1 MKNGTISS
9 RASIVQRSKGQSA
22 VEQSAYI
29 SRTSL
34 YSDYYGMT
42 YNRTAKED
50 LVGAGVLLP
59 EHAPPE
65 FADRAVLWNSV
76 EKNEKAKNAQLARSL
91 KYSLP
96 NEWDE
101 ATARQV
107 MERFI
112 KEQFVDKGMCADYG
126 IHRSYND
133 KGQPNLHI
141 HILLTLRPLNEDGT
155 WGAKSRKEYVL
166 DADGNRIPNA
176 SGKGYKSRK
185 VNVIDWN
192 EKGKAK
198 EWRNAIAEVINA
210 TNEKAGIAERVDPRS
225 YKDREIPLIPTIHL
239 GERASALE
247 RKGIRTERGNINRA
261 IEKYNAMIMKIY
273 GFISE
278 LKEELKKGVFK
289 FVFER
294 KSRTEKD
301 GIQSINQSINPSVP
315 EQKSEIQT
323 ALEMLQKQRTEMVV
337 RPIFPYVQR
346 FKDKRL
352 LGNVELLAKLLD
364 TNHLE
369 TWEDVRAFEEKQTEV
384 LENCR
389 AELAELS
396 VRYEKWTQAVS
407 DYDDYKQYQ
416 PVMKEYQALSG
427 LRKNSFKKKH
437 ETELENYA
445 IYRDRVKAVMPEN
458 MKISKPY
465 IDKQL
470 AEVLAQQEQ
479 IQRKSSRVATDLA
492 RLSVFKGNLREMEVQ
507 QRVDE
512 QAREQNREKVA
523 LPKRTAPRSIAEK
536 VTSLLDVKFF
546 SFEE

>member
-1 MKNGTISS
+1 MPTKSADATRYVVGKERTVKNGTISS

-166 DADGNRIPNA
+166 DADGNQIPNA

-225 YKDREIPLIPTIHL
+225 YKDRGIPLIPTIHL

-261 IEKYNAMIMKIY
+261 IEKYNAMIMKIC

-278 LKEELKKGVFK
+278 LKEELKKGVFR

-294 KSRTEKD
+294 KNRTEKD
-301 GIQSINQSINPSVP
+301 GNQSINPSVP
-315 EQKSEIQT
+315 KQKPEVQT
-323 ALEMLQKQRTEMVV
+323 ALEMLQKQRSEMVV

-364 TNHLE
+364 TNRLE

-416 PVMKEYQALSG
+416 PVMKEYQALNG

-479 IQRKSSRVATDLA
+479 IQRNSSRVATDLA
-492 RLSVFKGNLREMEVQ
+492 RLSVFKGNLREMEAQ
-507 QRVDE
+507 QRADE
-512 QAREQNREKVA
+512 QTREQNPDKKHEN
-523 LPKRTAPRSIAEK
+523 TI
-536 VTSLLDVKFF
+536 
-546 SFEE
+546 

>member
-1 MKNGTISS
+1 MYFLAGHRNYSFVLTK
-9 RASIVQRSKGQSA
+9 ASA
-22 VEQSAYI
+22 VDKCNKAG
-29 SRTSL
+29 
-34 YSDYYGMT
+34 DVYGKMLVLT
-42 YNRTAKED
+42 FED
-50 LVGAGVLLP
+50 
-59 EHAPPE
+59 
-65 FADRAVLWNSV
+65 
-76 EKNEKAKNAQLARSL
+76 
-91 KYSLP
+91 
-96 NEWDE
+96 
-101 ATARQV
+101 
-107 MERFI
+107 
-112 KEQFVDKGMCADYG
+112 
-126 IHRSYND
+126 
-133 KGQPNLHI
+133 
-141 HILLTLRPLNEDGT
+141 NED
-155 WGAKSRKEYVL
+155 AMM
-166 DADGNRIPNA
+166 NRILSLINT
-176 SGKGYKSRK
+176 
-185 VNVIDWN
+185 
-192 EKGKAK
+192 K
-198 EWRNAIAEVINA
+198 EEV
-210 TNEKAGIAERVDPRS
+210 
-225 YKDREIPLIPTIHL
+225 IPTIQL

-261 IEKYNAMIMKIY
+261 IEKYNAMIMKIC

-278 LKEELKKGVFK
+278 LKEELKKGVFR

-301 GIQSINQSINPSVP
+301 GIQSINPSINASVP
-315 EQKSEIQT
+315 EQKPEVQT

-352 LGNVELLAKLLD
+352 LGNVEQLAKLLD

-369 TWEDVRAFEEKQTEV
+369 TWEDVRVFEEKQTEV

-389 AELAELS
+389 AELSELS

-479 IQRKSSRVATDLA
+479 IQRNSSRVATDLA
-492 RLSVFKGNLREMEVQ
+492 RLSVFKGNLREMEAQ
-507 QRVDE
+507 QRADE
-512 QAREQNREKVA
+512 QAREQNRDKKHENA
-523 LPKRTAPRSIAEK
+523 I
-536 VTSLLDVKFF
+536 
-546 SFEE
+546 